1 MKRFFTYKKYIFKF
15 MVLYLLTLCITV
27 INPYVSG
34 RFIDAITYSNTLE
47 TVYNLAILYSFLLVT
62 EVVFGYFL
70 KINIIELKS
79 NISFDFK
86 REVIK
91 HYHGMELLIAEKY
104 EAGYIY
110 SRINQDIDFLVVFV
124 LDNLVSMI
132 SNAGIIIAA
141 LVFLFC
147 TNVKIFVC
155 SLLFIPIYLLLYFYM
170 KKEYFRRNKDFKEK
184 SNFFLSSLLEQFV
197 RVREFKIMADEK
209 RVIKELEGKYS
220 NYLLGIISFFSFSE
234 RFKSIDGVISVFFQI
249 ATMIISAVEIHNGAM
264 SIGGFVVIISYFSF
278 LLSALKYYGD
288 LGKNFQEAKVSKMR
302 IDEIM
307 NENIE
312 HDGKKLIEE
321 IENIT
326 LQELSYSYRNMNVIE
341 GISIAFVKGKSYA
354 IVGGNG
360 MGKSTLANILIGL
373 YPHYEGRI
381 EYNGIELADI
391 NKCDI
396 RKNHCSYMQQN
407 SKPPNITIC
416 EFLEFSLEGFNYG
429 MLEDA
434 LEEYKLDSLF
444 GQGFDIR
451 QCMGIKCSELSGGQ
465 WQKVQLLCIIMKK
478 KELIVLDEPTSSWD
492 EKGKKVFNEMI
503 QLLKRKKI
511 LLVITHD
518 EMIAQ
523 SCDYIIRW

>member
-1 MKRFFTYKKYIFKF
+1 MKRLFPYKKHIFKF

-27 INPYVSG
+27 ISPFVSG
-34 RFIDAITYSNTLE
+34 RFIDAITYSNTLKPIG
-47 TVYNLAILYSFLLVT
+47 NLAILYSFLLVMG
-62 EVVFGYFL
+62 VVFGYFL
-70 KINIIELKS
+70 KINIIVLKN

-91 HYHGMELLIAEKY
+91 HYHEMELLMAEKY

-124 LDNLVSMI
+124 LDNLVSMV

-147 TNVKIFVC
+147 TSLKIFVC
-155 SLLFIPIYLLLYFYM
+155 SVAFIPIYLFLYFYM
-170 KKEYFRRNKDFKEK
+170 KKEYFRRNRDFKEK
-184 SNFFLSSLLEQFV
+184 SNFFLSSLLEQFI
-197 RVREFKIMADEK
+197 RVREFKIMADENK
-209 RVIKELEGKYS
+209 VIKELEGKYS
-220 NYLLGIISFFSFSE
+220 NYLLSVISFFSFSE
-234 RFKSIDGVISVFFQI
+234 RFKSMDGVLSVLFQI
-249 ATMIISAVEIHNGAM
+249 AAMIISAVEIHNGVM
-264 SIGGFVVIISYFSF
+264 SVGGFVVINSYFSF

-307 NENIE
+307 NETAE
-312 HDGKKLIEE
+312 RDGEMIIQE
-321 IENIT
+321 IESIT
-326 LQELSYSYRNMNVIE
+326 VQNLSFSYCDKNVIE
-341 GISIAFVKGKSYA
+341 DLSVTFVKGKLYA
-354 IVGGNG
+354 IIGSNG
-360 MGKSTLANILIGL
+360 MGKSTFANVLMGL
-373 YPHYEGRI
+373 YPNYGGRI

-391 NKCDI
+391 NKCDL

-407 SKPPNITIC
+407 SNPANITVG
-416 EFLEFSLEGFNYG
+416 EFLDFYLEGFDYS
-429 MLEDA
+429 MIEDA

-444 GQGFDIR
+444 AQSFDLG

-465 WQKVQLLCIIMKK
+465 WQKIQLLCGIMKK
-478 KELIVLDEPTSSWD
+478 KELMILDESTSSWD
-492 EKGKKVFNEMI
+492 KRGKKVFNEVI
-503 QLLKRKKI
+503 QLLKRDKI